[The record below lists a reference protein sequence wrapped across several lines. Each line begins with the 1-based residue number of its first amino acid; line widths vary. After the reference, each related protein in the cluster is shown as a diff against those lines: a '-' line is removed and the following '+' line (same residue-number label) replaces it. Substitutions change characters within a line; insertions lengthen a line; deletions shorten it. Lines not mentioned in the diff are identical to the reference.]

1 LCFTVRSA
9 LLGGGTPPIGKRGRD
24 NWPMMPAIRWLR
36 ERVLV
41 TMLQVLGSEKRQ
53 NPRRQI
59 QSFKRFIDR
68 DDDGI
73 QRLGVRRL

>member
-1 LCFTVRSA
+1 
-9 LLGGGTPPIGKRGRD
+9 
-24 NWPMMPAIRWLR
+24 MMPAIRWLR

-41 TMLQVLGSEKRQ
+41 TMLQVLGLEKRQ